1 MEMESVVVMSVVV
14 GGGVVGVVAV
24 EVVEEAALV
33 LGRGWPGELKG
44 RAMLDT
50 SS

>member
-1 MEMESVVVMSVVV
+1 MEMEAVVVMPVLVGAGVVV
-14 GGGVVGVVAV
+14 VSV
-24 EVVEEAALV
+24 EGVEEAALV